1 MAVALHERAPGDTFY
16 ANWAQR
22 EWAWFQGSGMLTG
35 SHLVIDGLAACRP
48 DLSSPTWTYNQG
60 VLIGGLVALARMTG
74 SREPLATA
82 QRIAG
87 AVMDS
92 QALSPHGILRDPCEP
107 SSCDEDQ
114 PLFKGIFMKN
124 LKLLADQIDQAG
136 RASYRQYL
144 RHNAVAV
151 WSNDRRGDEFGLSW
165 SGPFDSASTAKQTSA
180 LDVLNTQVSAHPAAD
195 PRVRPQRC
203 GPRRRGP
210 ARQPKVPRSTRRRRR
225 APPPRAAWHPGWMTT
240 AGQAASAGRHRP
252 APGPGGRPRLEAP
265 ADPGALAGPGALADR
280 TPADLG
286 SPPSAAGSEETISRL
301 QQAMGSLGTAAMMSM
316 EQRLPW
322 FRSMSAENRSW
333 IGLVAQAGIAAFV
346 DWVKH
351 PERSRS
357 AVAGEVFGTAP
368 RELARAVSLQQVVE
382 MVRVT
387 IDVVEARVDELAA
400 PGGEA
405 ELREAVLHYTREVAF
420 AAAQVYAR
428 TAEAS
433 GAWDARLEALVVDSL
448 VRGEIGEGMHSWAS
462 ALNWSSAPVA
472 VIVGTAEG
480 DEPEG
485 LIDELRVTAR
495 RARLDLLA
503 GVQGNKL
510 VVVIGGTDDPLT
522 AAQPVRRPVRRR
534 ARWWSGRW

>member
-1 MAVALHERAPGDTFY
+1 
-16 ANWAQR
+16 
-22 EWAWFQGSGMLTG
+22 
-35 SHLVIDGLAACRP
+35 
-48 DLSSPTWTYNQG
+48 
-60 VLIGGLVALARMTG
+60 
-74 SREPLATA
+74 
-82 QRIAG
+82 
-87 AVMDS
+87 
-92 QALSPHGILRDPCEP
+92 
-107 SSCDEDQ
+107 
-114 PLFKGIFMKN
+114 
-124 LKLLADQIDQAG
+124 
-136 RASYRQYL
+136 
-144 RHNAVAV
+144 
-151 WSNDRRGDEFGLSW
+151 
-165 SGPFDSASTAKQTSA
+165 
-180 LDVLNTQVSAHPAAD
+180 
-195 PRVRPQRC
+195 
-203 GPRRRGP
+203 
-210 ARQPKVPRSTRRRRR
+210 
-225 APPPRAAWHPGWMTT
+225 MTT
-240 AGQAASAGRHRP
+240 AGQAAGAGGT
-252 APGPGGRPRLEAP
+252 GPPRGRGGRARLETP

-280 TPADLG
+280 TPGDLG
-286 SPPSAAGSEETISRL
+286 SPPPAGRVREETISRL

-420 AAAQVYAR
+420 AAARVYAR
-428 TAEAS
+428 TAEAR

-448 VRGEIGEGMHSWAS
+448 VRGEIGEGVHSWAS

-472 VIVGTAEG
+472 VVVGTAEG

-522 AAQPVRRPVRRR
+522 AAHQFAGRFGQGPLVVGPVVTDLYAAASSAAAALAGLRAAPAWPDAPRPVLASDLLPERALDGDETARAELVEEVYEPLLSGGSALIDTVMTYLEQGFSLEAAARMLFVHPNTVRYRLRRV
-534 ARWWSGRW
+534 SELTGLIPTQGRGGFTLWVAIVLGRLIHKRT